1 MNTSI
6 VILGGGTAGWMTA
19 LFMRHTLPHARIVL
33 IKNSEIGVI
42 GVGEATTPH
51 FMDFLRSIGVDVFD
65 FLTRTNGTLKAG
77 INFENWNGNGKRY
90 LHPFVEQVA
99 DFSISNLFSNGC
111 EDFYLKNVMAQKL
124 DLEDYIY
131 SYKLAYQNKIDF
143 EHQRYACHFD
153 SALVS
158 RYLEELAITR
168 DIQLMEG
175 YYSGLVQDEQGY
187 IKTIVLDQ
195 DRKIDCDFVF
205 DCSGFSR
212 LLVGKHFG
220 QPWISYT
227 KHLPMK
233 QAIPFWLEREKD
245 IRPYTTATAMKNGWM
260 WNIPLQSRVGAGY
273 VFDTDYISADEAKQE
288 VETFLGQEITVR
300 KVIDFRAGRYQ
311 NFWVKNCMAVGLSSS
326 FVEPL
331 ESTSLY
337 LVLLQFGLLKHFINE
352 IQQPDSHSI
361 TVYNRLI
368 NETTDSILNFIYLHY
383 MTKRRDSDFW
393 KNLLRNY
400 PIPAGLEEIAESVH
414 RGNLRSQQLLGN
426 PFSLSSYLHVC
437 NGLDMFENGI
447 RLNNMTKV
455 YPSALEYSLNISVL
469 EQAAVLHSKFLE
481 DIKK

>member
-1 MNTSI
+1 MNTNI

-19 LFMRHTLPHARIVL
+19 LFMRHTLPQARIVL

-51 FMDFLRSIGVDVFD
+51 FMDFLRSIGVDVLD
-65 FLTRTNGTLKAG
+65 FLNRTNGTLKAG
-77 INFENWNGNGKRY
+77 INFENWNGDGKRY

-99 DFSISNLFSNGC
+99 EFSVGNLFSNGC

-143 EHQRYACHFD
+143 NYQRYACHFD

-168 DIQLMEG
+168 NIQQIEG
-175 YYSGLVQDEQGY
+175 YYKGVVQDEQGY

-212 LLVGKHFG
+212 LLVGNHFD
-220 QPWISYT
+220 QQWISYAD
-227 KHLPMK
+227 HLPIK
-233 QAIPFWLEREKD
+233 QAIPFWLEREEN

-260 WNIPLQSRVGAGY
+260 WNIPLQSRIGAGY
-273 VFDTDYISADEAKQE
+273 VFDSDYISADEAKHE
-288 VETFLGQEITVR
+288 IENFLGQEIVVR

-326 FVEPL
+326 FIEPL

-352 IQQPDSHSI
+352 IERPNSHSVK
-361 TVYNRLI
+361 VYNKLI
-368 NETTDSILNFIYLHY
+368 NETTDNILNFIYLHY
-383 MTKRRDSDFW
+383 MTKRQDSDFW
-393 KNLLRNY
+393 KNLARNY
-400 PIPAGLEEIAESVH
+400 PIPSGLEEIVESVH
-414 RGNLRSQQLLGN
+414 SGDLRPQQLLGD

-437 NGLDMFENGI
+437 NGLGMFENGI
-447 RLNNMTKV
+447 CLNNMTEI
-455 YPSALEYSLNISVL
+455 YPSVLEYSARISDL
-469 EQAAVLHSKFLE
+469 EQTAILHSKFLE
-481 DIKK
+481 DIKH